1 VLSARFVQSNY
12 VAAEGETRRNEKRR
26 CCGNGQRKGESD
38 WGRSGDPEAIGAR
51 VQGEE
56 KGAGEARRSEGP
68 SGTRSTVVLRCCK
81 LRSQLSSANIV
92 LLYRLQLAADSVM
105 IEDIYAGVDGEH
117 THREFTWLLKDP
129 KFKDDATRWA
139 AWYVNHVTGWTNF
152 NFKKIVVSP
161 IEFKMAKLEE
171 ERYVIVPNPE
181 EFASLPL
188 PVPERPMVWVR
199 KGVSECIAVVL

>member
-1 VLSARFVQSNY
+1 
-12 VAAEGETRRNEKRR
+12 
-26 CCGNGQRKGESD
+26 
-38 WGRSGDPEAIGAR
+38 
-51 VQGEE
+51 
-56 KGAGEARRSEGP
+56 
-68 SGTRSTVVLRCCK
+68 
-81 LRSQLSSANIV
+81 V
-92 LLYRLQLAADSVM
+92 LLYRLQLEADSIM

-129 KFKDDATRWA
+129 KFKGDATRWA

-188 PVPERPMVWVR
+188 PVPERPMV
-199 KGVSECIAVVL
+199 